1 MPVCRSAFIETGYV
15 ANLTPAPGFPNPNYP
30 IILNSSPCSRKE
42 IEPMH
47 ERMIMDPVVPDLI
60 TKVELFE
67 RLTRRMAALYA
78 EKNERYGDSFAKS
91 FKEWGEP
98 MIAIRLEDKLSRF
111 KTLIK
116 NPELSEL
123 DESKVDTLIDLANY
137 AVMGLIEMGAADV
150 E

>member
-1 MPVCRSAFIETGYV
+1 MYEQPRQ
-15 ANLTPAPGFPNPNYP
+15 
-30 IILNSSPCSRKE
+30 
-42 IEPMH
+42 
-47 ERMIMDPVVPDLI
+47 ERMVMDPVVPNLI
-60 TKVELFE
+60 AKVELFE

-78 EKNERYGDSFAKS
+78 EKNERYGDSFSKS

-111 KTLIK
+111 KTLVK

-123 DESKVDTLIDLANY
+123 DESKIDTLIDLANY